1 MMNNE
6 NNMLC
11 EVAGNDISTC
21 MQLMMVDEAK
31 TDMEYCCNSCN
42 KSYCELNPLVLGMV
56 PAFSGRK

>member
-1 MMNNE
+1 MNKE
-6 NNMLC
+6 NKMLC
-11 EVAGNDISTC
+11 DVAGNNISIC

-42 KSYCELNPLVLGMV
+42 KSYCELNPMVLGMV